1 MVDCVSGPP
10 LAVFQGLS
18 RRHAVHARSD
28 AGRTSVTVAPAPKL
42 FIALFILLERGMAGG
57 GLGVGGGG
65 GGGESISVTYVCF
78 CVSGRSSFYFHIV
91 CVWLCQCVCV

>member
-1 MVDCVSGPP
+1 MFQCMVDCVSGPP

-42 FIALFILLERGMAGG
+42 FIALFILLERGVAGG
-57 GLGVGGGG
+57 DWGGGG
-65 GGGESISVTYVCF
+65 AGRVNFSYL
-78 CVSGRSSFYFHIV
+78 CVF
-91 CVWLCQCVCV
+91 LCEREK